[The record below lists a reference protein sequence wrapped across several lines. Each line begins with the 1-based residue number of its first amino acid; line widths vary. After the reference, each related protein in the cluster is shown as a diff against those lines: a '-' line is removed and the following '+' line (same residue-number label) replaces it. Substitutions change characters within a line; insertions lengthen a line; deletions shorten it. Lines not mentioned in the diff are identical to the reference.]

1 MSIFPRALIE
11 EVGVFREELEP
22 AEDLAFWLEAIFSGY
37 RIRLQPR
44 PLALYRW
51 STSGL
56 SGRREEVDAAVTR
69 VLEHTARRSD
79 LTDEERR
86 YLELRL
92 STEPPS
98 ALVRRADA
106 AIRDGR
112 YREAARLFEQ
122 AARLVPIERPIVW
135 KARLLT
141 LAPRLAGSLLRAR
154 QRRLERAEG
163 VDQSFVR

>member
-1 MSIFPRALIE
+1 
-11 EVGVFREELEP
+11 
-22 AEDLAFWLEAIFSGY
+22 
-37 RIRLQPR
+37 
-44 PLALYRW
+44 
-51 STSGL
+51 
-56 SGRREEVDAAVTR
+56 
-69 VLEHTARRSD
+69 
-79 LTDEERR
+79 
-86 YLELRL
+86 
-92 STEPPS
+92 
-98 ALVRRADA
+98 VRRADA